1 MKEMSATERS
11 LQDYGESFSG
21 ALRHDRFLAEFLS
34 FTSMHAHTYRGS
46 VTQIY
51 FMTNL
56 DILYGFTVRTAA

>member
-21 ALRHDRFLAEFLS
+21 ALRHDRFLAEFLF
-34 FTSMHAHTYRGS
+34 FTSMLTHTYRGS

-56 DILYGFTVRTAA
+56 DILYGFTIRTAA